1 MTSALSGVLQGI
13 DAGLGRGM
21 ELYKTI
27 EGEKR
32 AKRMEERQLQ
42 RDAADDERW
51 TMQWDRQLGLDKA
64 AAEQRGLDNAHR
76 TDVFEFTQQQHADN
90 QEWKRREYEATR
102 AAAAEASRL
111 GWARVNNAQQAN
123 ATAAAR
129 ELRAQQ
135 KLADGIMND
144 TLTGL
149 GKTLDVG
156 PEAFARVANEDP
168 QARRALAI
176 QLQGKGYIP
185 EDFDLQEVANM
196 VLIPGKNGGFAVGIR
211 GEGGQ
216 VSGYDPDGDGRP
228 VMISGELMASITKST
243 KGMVA
248 ADGATASQSL
258 AQGLSQQAV
267 MQAEAARAAALSPLQ
282 AEAASLGEV
291 ATRLD
296 AQLDEMYKYGSEY
309 LRGAHISRDGGSLAA
324 VGVTDHE
331 SYVARLTQL
340 EKESAQIEKERAKV
354 GSQAAKVT
362 EEYHKALAGA
372 GTAIQATLGDIS
384 NAQEPGQAARN
395 TAATANVFGFGTAV
409 GAPGKSPT
417 EALTAGRDGRR
428 AIVEQISS
436 ALGYK
441 VEKDDEGR
449 VVEPNGLAARME
461 AVLYANGDL
470 IAKMLRMDTD
480 GQQYSAI
487 LSAAQ
492 QAAEMKKP
500 EAFTHALQAMSNG
513 LDSKLVVAVQTDPGI
528 SKQLGGDP
536 KALGELAKQV
546 AVFARDNPKEF
557 ERLGMGGTAMLF
569 LDKQRKSMGSGY

>member
-32 AKRMEERQLQ
+32 AKRMEEYQLQ
-42 RDAADDERW
+42 RDAVADERW
-51 TMQWDRQLGLDKA
+51 DKQWDRQLERDEASDEQWEQKYRQAADKLMADQLHRDRQYELNVRKA
-64 AAEQRGLDNAHR
+64 ADASQRG
-76 TDVFEFTQQQHADN
+76 
-90 QEWKRREYEATR
+90 W
-102 AAAAEASRL
+102 AS
-111 GWARVNNAQQAN
+111 VNNGRQAN
-123 ATAAAR
+123 AIATAR

-135 KLADGIMND
+135 ERADRTLNG
-144 TLTGL
+144 TLTEL
-149 GKTLDVG
+149 GKTLGVS
-156 PEAFARVANEDP
+156 PQAFARVANEDP
-168 QARRALAI
+168 HARLALAV
-176 QLQGKGYIP
+176 QLQSKGYVP
-185 EDFDLQEVANM
+185 EDFDPLQAANM
-196 VLIPGKNGGFAVGIR
+196 VLVPGENGGFAIGVR
-211 GEGGQ
+211 GEDGQ

-228 VMISGELMASITKST
+228 VMVSGELMASITKSAE
-243 KGMVA
+243 GMVA

-258 AQGLSQQAV
+258 GQGLSRQAV
-267 MQAEAARAAALSPLQ
+267 MQAEAARAAGLSPLQ
-282 AEAASLGEV
+282 AEAASLGE
-291 ATRLD
+291 AAKRLD
-296 AQLDEMYKYGSEY
+296 VQLEEMRKYGSEY
-309 LRGAHISRDGGSLAA
+309 SRGAPISRDGGSLAA
-324 VGVTDHE
+324 VGVTDHA

-340 EKESAQIEKERAKV
+340 ENESAQVEKERAKI
-354 GSQAAKVT
+354 GSQAADVASN
-362 EEYHKALAGA
+362 YHKTLMNA
-372 GTAIQATLGDIS
+372 GTSIQATLADIS
-384 NAQEPGQAARN
+384 NAPEPGRAARN
-395 TAATANVFGFGTAV
+395 MAATANVYGFDTAV
-409 GAPGKSPT
+409 VAPGESPT
-417 EALTAGRDGRR
+417 EALTAGREARR
-428 AIVEQISS
+428 ASVEQITA

-441 VEKDDEGR
+441 VDKDEKGR
-449 VVEPNGLAARME
+449 AVEPNGLAARME

-500 EAFTHALQAMSNG
+500 EALTHALQAMSNG
-513 LDSKLVVAVQTDPGI
+513 LDAKIVVAVQTDPGI

-557 ERLGMGGTAMLF
+557 ERLGMGGTAMRF